1 MNEVRTID
9 LHLPRGWNDCTTREL
24 EMICASILLRTQ
36 QASRLRPFDWAQVK
50 VDVVLSINDLDVR
63 GLDPGSKQTSDVRG
77 LDPGSPQTNDA
88 EAARDL
94 SPDIERPTSNDDIER
109 PTSNVTSD
117 ETFLVQKR
125 HRKRF
130 RRDEPFPITTGQM
143 MELCGR
149 LDWIDAPQDRQKPLF
164 RFPYPVLRLG
174 LLHEYHG
181 PDVMLDGYSWTE
193 YRHLQD
199 WMQAYITN
207 QNRLLQLQ
215 SDRRTTASRYALALA
230 AVDDARAHFLAVLF
244 RARMALTDG
253 DRAARAFRDF
263 DPIKWQVILL
273 WWSSLMQQLMKKFPR
288 VFKPQDVGN
297 GRRKQQK
304 QQSPWDFYNHV
315 TATLADEYKTSE
327 SEQANETY
335 SVTLQ
340 KLENMAEKAAELE
353 KLSRKK

>member
-1 MNEVRTID
+1 MKEVRQID

-24 EMICASILLRTQ
+24 EQISAAMMLNTQ
-36 QASRLRPFDWAQVK
+36 QATRLRPFDWAKVK
-50 VDVVLSINDLDVR
+50 VDVVLSVNNLQVLGENLFR
-63 GLDPGSKQTSDVRG
+63 QRTRKFFRKQ
-77 LDPGSPQTNDA
+77 A
-88 EAARDL
+88 
-94 SPDIERPTSNDDIER
+94 
-109 PTSNVTSD
+109 
-117 ETFLVQKR
+117 
-125 HRKRF
+125 
-130 RRDEPFPITTGQM
+130 PFPITTGQM
-143 MELCGR
+143 MDLCSR
-149 LDWIDAPQDRQKPLF
+149 LDWIDAPQDKQQPLY
-164 RFPYPVLRLG
+164 RFPYPVLRLDW
-174 LLHEYHG
+174 LHEYHG
-181 PDVMLDGYSWTE
+181 PDVMLDGYTWTE

>member
-1 MNEVRTID
+1 MNDVRTID

-36 QASRLRPFDWAQVK
+36 QASRLRPFDWVQLK

-63 GLDPGSKQTSDVRG
+63 GLDPGSQQTSENV
-77 LDPGSPQTNDA
+77 
-88 EAARDL
+88 AARDL

-109 PTSNVTSD
+109 PTPDVTWM
-117 ETFLVQKR
+117 VRRR

-130 RRDEPFPITTGQM
+130 RREEPFPITTGQM

-181 PDVMLDGYSWTE
+181 PDVMLDGYTWTE

-199 WMQAYITN
+199 WMQAYITS

-215 SDRRTTASRYALALA
+215 SDRRTTVDRYALA
-230 AVDDARAHFLAVLF
+230 V
-244 RARMALTDG
+244 
-253 DRAARAFRDF
+253 
-263 DPIKWQVILL
+263 
-273 WWSSLMQQLMKKFPR
+273 
-288 VFKPQDVGN
+288 
-297 GRRKQQK
+297 
-304 QQSPWDFYNHV
+304 
-315 TATLADEYKTSE
+315 
-327 SEQANETY
+327 
-335 SVTLQ
+335 
-340 KLENMAEKAAELE
+340 
-353 KLSRKK
+353 

>member
-36 QASRLRPFDWAQVK
+36 QASRLRPFDWVQVK
-50 VDVVLSINDLDVR
+50 VDVVLAVNDLRVIGAADA
-63 GLDPGSKQTSDVRG
+63 GDSAAGDAKGQSPGREPAKVQS
-77 LDPGSPQTNDA
+77 PG
-88 EAARDL
+88 
-94 SPDIERPTSNDDIER
+94 IERPT
-109 PTSNVTSD
+109 PD
-117 ETFLVQKR
+117 ETWMVQKR

-149 LDWIDAPQDRQKPLF
+149 LDWIDAPQDRQKPLY

-215 SDRRTTASRYALALA
+215 SDRRTTVDRYALAVQ

-244 RARMALTDG
+244 RARMALSDG

-263 DPIKWQVILL
+263 DPVRWQVILL

-297 GRRKQQK
+297 GRRKQPK

-353 KLSRKK
+353 RLSKRK

>member
-1 MNEVRTID
+1 MNDVRTID

-36 QASRLRPFDWAQVK
+36 QASRLRPFDWVQVK
-50 VDVVLSINDLDVR
+50 VDCVLAINDLQVIGDVR
-63 GLDPGSKQTSDVRG
+63 GQDPGSQQTSENV
-77 LDPGSPQTNDA
+77 
-88 EAARDL
+88 AARDL
-94 SPDIERPTSNDDIER
+94 SPDIERPTSN
-109 PTSNVTSD
+109 VTWM
-117 ETFLVQKR
+117 VR
-125 HRKRF
+125 RRRRKFFSRS
-130 RRDEPFPITTGQM
+130 DEPFPITTGEM
-143 MELCGR
+143 MDLCSR
-149 LDWIDAPQDRQKPLF
+149 LDWIDAPQDRQKPLY

-181 PDVMLDGYSWTE
+181 PDVMLDGYTWTE

-199 WMQAYITN
+199 WMQAYITS

-215 SDRRTTASRYALALA
+215 QDRRTTASRYALALA
-230 AVDDARAHFLAVLF
+230 AADDARAHFLAVLF
-244 RARMALTDG
+244 RARMALSDG
-253 DRAARAFRDF
+253 NRAARAFRDF
-263 DPIKWQVILL
+263 DPVRWQVILL

-327 SEQANETY
+327 TDQANETY

-353 KLSRKK
+353 RLSKKR